1 MNSSVENQTSGAW
14 MTRAGWILTWLSA
27 GFMIYDGV
35 LKVFFPPNAFLHS
48 EIARL
53 GEARDRVVPF
63 AILYLVCAVLYLIP
77 RTVILGAILT
87 TGYLGGAEAIQTR
100 VSGSPAFVIVLPV
113 LIGAVMW
120 GGVWLRDERLRN
132 LIPLT
137 RSHRLRAGTE

>member
-1 MNSSVENQTSGAW
+1 
-14 MTRAGWILTWLSA
+14 MTRAGWIFTWLSA

-132 LIPLT
+132 LVPLT
-137 RSHRLRAGTE
+137 GSHRLRAGTE